1 MRKII
6 SILCLLNLF
15 IHASSLAQLGGEIFS
30 GSIKTGSLPN
40 TVIVFIKPSA
50 SFSGKFSNLQFNI
63 QIPDYI
69 SPAPTALI
77 KNNFLS
83 NFLPSSN
90 FIYTVTNEGG
100 FLNYLFNI
108 NCQGSSEFFFQSGV
122 PIRVIEVEF
131 TRGPLGT
138 IAYSRLG
145 HLDKG
150 GDINGQLSFYVEVNG
165 NDNTNYS
172 NLFYGNGT
180 SNYGNYSGYSF
191 VPIQNMVIPISAID
205 LHVFNKNSD
214 ALIKWDVID
223 QKDNVVKYEVERS
236 IDGIQFQP
244 IDALMPNNQFS
255 YEYYDHQISSLVMD
269 EFVFYRIKES
279 NNDNSTNYSETKSL
293 ELSSL
298 TSTSIF
304 PVPCHD
310 QLSIKTI
317 SKFIHTESIKIK
329 DITGKLLLTKITKFQ
344 KGNNVINI
352 DISNLPKGT
361 YLLFIGDNLTNFKKF
376 VKI

>member
-1 MRKII
+1 M
-6 SILCLLNLF
+6 F
-15 IHASSLAQLGGEIFS
+15 IHASTLAQLTGEIFS
-30 GSIKTGSLPN
+30 GSIKTGSSPN
-40 TVIVFIKPSA
+40 TVIIFIKPSA
-50 SFSGKFSNLQFNI
+50 SFSGKFSNIQFNI
-63 QIPDYI
+63 QIPDYF
-69 SPAPTALI
+69 SPAPTAFI

-83 NFLPSSN
+83 NYLPSSN

-100 FLNYLFNI
+100 FLNYLFNV

-131 TRGPLGT
+131 TGGPLGT

-150 GDINGQLSFYVEVNG
+150 GDINGQLSFYVEVSG

-172 NLFYGNGT
+172 NMFYGNGA
-180 SNYGNYSGYSF
+180 SNHGNYSGYSF
-191 VPIQNMVIPISAID
+191 VPIQNMVIPLSDID
-205 LHVFNKNSD
+205 LHIFNKKDD
-214 ALIKWDVID
+214 ALIKWDVIN
-223 QKDNVVKYEVERS
+223 QKDNVIKYEVERS
-236 IDGIQFQP
+236 LDGFHFQP
-244 IDALMPNNQFS
+244 IGNLTPNSQYS
-255 YEYYDHQISSLVMD
+255 YQYYDQQISSLVMD

-279 NNDNSTNYSETKSL
+279 NNDNTTNYSETKSL

-298 TSTSIF
+298 TRTSIF
-304 PVPCHD
+304 PVPCHE

-317 SKFIHTESIKIK
+317 SKFDRTESIKIK
-329 DITGKLLLTKITKFQ
+329 DITGKLLITKITKFQ

-352 DISNLPKGT
+352 DVSNLPNGT
-361 YLLFIGDNLTNFKKF
+361 YLIFIGEGITYLKKF